1 MVAGAKPCRFNSDKN
16 ERHAIGFAQTDNA
29 LGLVVSKN
37 ALRNLAYHGIGLA
50 GALLENV
57 VYDTRGHSLLLWDGK
72 EWNNKVELNLVA
84 RNQNEGG
91 DDAGFLIRS
100 LRNVIVGNVVA
111 GSYNRGFSFQ
121 IEGSIKELSRSGLP
135 GGNPGPRKEIGGNV
149 RDNVTHT
156 CHGYGFTLSRWTNNN
171 GSSLPFTGEPP
182 TSTATIPLRP
192 KLRLAQLLTSWYA
205 S

>member
-37 ALRNLAYHGIGLA
+37 ALRNSVHHRIFLG
-50 GALLENV
+50 GAHNVTVLENA
-57 VYDTRGHSLLLWDGK
+57 VYNTRGHSFLLRDGK

-121 IEGSIKELSRSGLP
+121 IEGSIKEPSPSGLP
-135 GGNPGPRKEIGGNV
+135 
-149 RDNVTHT
+149 
-156 CHGYGFTLSRWTNNN
+156 
-171 GSSLPFTGEPP
+171 
-182 TSTATIPLRP
+182 
-192 KLRLAQLLTSWYA
+192 
-205 S
+205 